1 VARVAIRPCV
11 SGDGVAINR
20 VFNRVFGLQRPL
32 VEWEWKYREEPE
44 GRWVMIALDEAERV
58 ITHCGAVPALMQVGE
73 LQVRAGQL
81 VDNYSLP
88 EARYG
93 HGLGAARLYVRT
105 VESFFASFAG
115 RDGLALLFGFPGER
129 YLRLAVARLGFGVMP
144 PQPVGYWVRSAHRRK
159 ELLTG
164 HEIRQGFD
172 RDAIDELWRRSA
184 PRYDV
189 ATVRDGAW
197 LHRRF
202 TGRPGVEY
210 VHLSAWRH
218 GQVHAWAVVR
228 VQPPLTRWAE
238 LVWDGEDPAALA
250 ALDRAVTSG
259 SLAVKL
265 ERVDMW
271 LMGDEV
277 AAEALRRLGWEQ
289 RKQPDKLALVARSFL
304 PGIDVTAFPGRF
316 YVTMGDSDLV

>member
-1 VARVAIRPCV
+1 MTRVTIRPCV

-20 VFNRVFGLQRPL
+20 VFNRVFGVQRPL

-44 GRWVMIALDEAERV
+44 GRWVMIALDQAEKV
-58 ITHCGAVPALMQVGE
+58 IAHCGAVPVRMQVGE
-73 LQVRAGQL
+73 LRVRAGQL

-105 VESFFASFAG
+105 VESFFASFG
-115 RDGLALLFGFPGER
+115 GVDGLALLFGFSGER
-129 YLRLAVARLGFGVMP
+129 CARLGMVRLGCGLMP
-144 PQPVGYWVRSAHRRK
+144 PQPIAYWVRSAHRRK
-159 ELLTG
+159 ELQTG

-172 RDAIDELWRRSA
+172 PDAIDELWRRSA
-184 PRYDV
+184 PRYET
-189 ATVRDGAW
+189 ATVRDAAR

-228 VQPPLTRWAE
+228 VQPPVTRWAD
-238 LVWDGEDPAALA
+238 LVWDGEDPGALA
-250 ALDRAVTSG
+250 ALDRAITSG

-271 LMGDEV
+271 LMGDQV

-289 RKQPDKLALVARSFL
+289 RRHPDKLSLVVRSFHPDINVTTL
-304 PGIDVTAFPGRF
+304 PARF